1 MPANVL
7 WRPVE
12 RHKVDLAA
20 VNLRRREAGE
30 DQLAFGLALHLGEVL
45 FGNIGLP
52 ERVSFSV
59 IGSTVNEVARLEALT
74 KELGRQVLATGAF
87 AGHTSIMWDNLGR
100 HQLRG
105 VGAPLEVLSPAE
117 G

>member
-1 MPANVL
+1 M
-7 WRPVE
+7 
-12 RHKVDLAA
+12 
-20 VNLRRREAGE
+20 
-30 DQLAFGLALHLGEVL
+30 AFGLALHLGDVL
-45 FGNIGLP
+45 FGKIGLP

>member
-1 MPANVL
+1 MAP
-7 WRPVE
+7 
-12 RHKVDLAA
+12 
-20 VNLRRREAGE
+20 
-30 DQLAFGLALHLGEVL
+30 HLGDVL

-59 IGSTVNEVARLEALT
+59 IGPTVNEVARLEALT
-74 KELGRQVLATGAF
+74 KELGRQILATGAF

-105 VGAPLEVLSPAE
+105 VGAPLGSSFACGTVTTAPCGE
-117 G
+117 GIGQSDPGVPGAPHLRTIASSCLKFA